1 MLENRLQ
8 QEVVCCMLSY
18 ISYPFVAKFRR
29 KVISPGIMAFFSLNT
44 KYLMEFNGKME
55 HVHNLF
61 KMLRSVAPSMVICSL
76 KTRHSRKVRKRYS
89 E

>member
-1 MLENRLQ
+1 MLYAVLHIIPLRSQIKKEGHKSRDH
-8 QEVVCCMLSY
+8 
-18 ISYPFVAKFRR
+18 
-29 KVISPGIMAFFSLNT
+29 GIFGLHT
-44 KYLMEFNGKME
+44 KYLMEFDGKME